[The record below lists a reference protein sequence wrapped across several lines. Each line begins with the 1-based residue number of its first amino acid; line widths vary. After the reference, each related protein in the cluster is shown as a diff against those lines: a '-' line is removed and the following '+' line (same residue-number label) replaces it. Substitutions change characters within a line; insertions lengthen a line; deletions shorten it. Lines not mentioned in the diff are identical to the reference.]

1 MIATMVDLVK
11 RFICICVNRVIV
23 VKLATN
29 SLDKTTRCLKS
40 HEPLSQGLPP
50 GIIFLVKAST
60 EKSWDP
66 VWFEGLLHKSLGLLE
81 LNNQTG
87 GLFGTKSMLD
97 AKTWEVPKEFFW
109 DLFHHAPG
117 STHTFQRDPH
127 PIHREA
133 HAAGRMRPMQVH
145 ACKGYLG
152 PFIIAINDI

>member
-1 MIATMVDLVK
+1 MVDLVK

-97 AKTWEVPKEFFW
+97 AKTWEVPKEFF
-109 DLFHHAPG
+109 G
-117 STHTFQRDPH
+117 TYSTMP
-127 PIHREA
+127 
-133 HAAGRMRPMQVH
+133 
-145 ACKGYLG
+145 LG
-152 PFIIAINDI
+152 PHTHSNATPTPSTARCMQLGACGPCKCMHTRGIWVLLSLQLMIFSPF